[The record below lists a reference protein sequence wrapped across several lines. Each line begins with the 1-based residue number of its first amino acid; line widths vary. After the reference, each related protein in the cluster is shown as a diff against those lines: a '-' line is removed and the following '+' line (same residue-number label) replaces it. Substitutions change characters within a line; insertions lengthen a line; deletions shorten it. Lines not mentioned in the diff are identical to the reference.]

1 MHWYVVQTK
10 PREEE
15 KATFY
20 LEKENVEV
28 YQPKME
34 VYTWR
39 HGTFSQKPLFPGYLF
54 ARFDLDTH
62 VGLVRWARG
71 VKKILIRSDAPTP
84 LSDEIIDSIRGLAQ
98 RDGIIRKQTFQQ
110 KEKVRI
116 KTGPFKGLEGVF
128 ENWISDKGR
137 VQVLLN
143 MVSYQHKVSLHH
155 TLLEKI
161 G

>member
-1 MHWYVVQTK
+1 MNWYVVQTK

-15 KATFY
+15 KASFY

-39 HGTFSQKPLFPGYLF
+39 HRTLSQKPLFPGYLF
-54 ARFDLDTH
+54 VKFDLDTH
-62 VGLVRWARG
+62 IGRVRWTRG
-71 VKKILIRSDAPTP
+71 VRKILMQSDNPTP
-84 LSDEIIDSIRGLAQ
+84 LSEEIIDSIKGLAQ
-98 RDGIIRKQTFQQ
+98 RDGIIRKQIFQQ

-116 KTGPFKGLEGVF
+116 KTGPFKGLEGIF

-155 TLLEKI
+155 TLLDKI